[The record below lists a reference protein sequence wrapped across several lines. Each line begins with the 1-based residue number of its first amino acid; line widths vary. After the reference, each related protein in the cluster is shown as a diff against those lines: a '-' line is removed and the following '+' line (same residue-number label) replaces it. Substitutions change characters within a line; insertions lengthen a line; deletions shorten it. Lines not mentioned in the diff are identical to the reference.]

1 MHRPAPVLTQLLLEG
16 STGVSTHRDDC
27 LQAEV
32 PAKLYGI
39 VRL

>member
-1 MHRPAPVLTQLLLEG
+1 MHASVPVLTQQLLEA